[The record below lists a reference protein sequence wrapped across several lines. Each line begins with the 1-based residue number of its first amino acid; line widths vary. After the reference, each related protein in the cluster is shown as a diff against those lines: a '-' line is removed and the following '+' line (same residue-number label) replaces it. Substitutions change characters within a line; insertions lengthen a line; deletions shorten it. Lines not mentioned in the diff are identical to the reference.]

1 MMLLKAVFTDLLRLL
16 RSEPKERDSV
26 VVLGW
31 RPSPSA
37 RRHCDPATTAGA
49 AVVVVVAAA
58 AAAAAASYLFSAA
71 HLAYWQ
77 RRLWWRCWECYIC

>member
-1 MMLLKAVFTDLLRLL
+1 MNR
-16 RSEPKERDSV
+16 RSATVSSC
-26 VVLGW
+26 W

-58 AAAAAASYLFSAA
+58 AAAAASYLFSAA

-77 RRLWWRCWECYIC
+77 RRLW

>member
-1 MMLLKAVFTDLLRLL
+1 M
-16 RSEPKERDSV
+16 SSC
-26 VVLGW
+26 W

-49 AVVVVVAAA
+49 AGAAAVVVDAA

-71 HLAYWQ
+71 HLVYWQ
-77 RRLWWRCWECYIC
+77 RRLW

>member
-1 MMLLKAVFTDLLRLL
+1 M
-16 RSEPKERDSV
+16 SSC
-26 VVLGW
+26 W

-49 AVVVVVAAA
+49 AGAAGAAAAVVAAA
-58 AAAAAASYLFSAA
+58 TAAAAAASYLFSAA

-77 RRLWWRCWECYIC
+77 RRLW

>member
-1 MMLLKAVFTDLLRLL
+1 MNR
-16 RSEPKERDSV
+16 RSVTVSSC
-26 VVLGW
+26 W

-49 AVVVVVAAA
+49 AGAAAAAVVVVV
-58 AAAAAASYLFSAA
+58 AAAAASYLFSAA

-77 RRLWWRCWECYIC
+77 RRLW

>member
-1 MMLLKAVFTDLLRLL
+1 MNR
-16 RSEPKERDSV
+16 RSATVSSC
-26 VVLGW
+26 W

-49 AVVVVVAAA
+49 AGAVVAAA
-58 AAAAAASYLFSAA
+58 TAAAAASYLFSAA

-77 RRLWWRCWECYIC
+77 RRLW

>member
-1 MMLLKAVFTDLLRLL
+1 MNR
-16 RSEPKERDSV
+16 RSVTVSSC
-26 VVLGW
+26 W

-49 AVVVVVAAA
+49 AGAAAVVVV

-77 RRLWWRCWECYIC
+77 RRLW

>member
-1 MMLLKAVFTDLLRLL
+1 MNR
-16 RSEPKERDSV
+16 RSATVSSC
-26 VVLGW
+26 W

-49 AVVVVVAAA
+49 AGVVA

-71 HLAYWQ
+71 NLAAVVA
-77 RRLWWRCWECYIC
+77 LLGVLNLLVTVCVV

>member
-1 MMLLKAVFTDLLRLL
+1 MNR
-16 RSEPKERDSV
+16 RSVTVSSC
-26 VVLGW
+26 W

-49 AVVVVVAAA
+49 AGAAA
-58 AAAAAASYLFSAA
+58 AAAAAAVVVVAAAASYLFSAA

-77 RRLWWRCWECYIC
+77 RRLW

>member
-1 MMLLKAVFTDLLRLL
+1 MNR
-16 RSEPKERDSV
+16 RSATVSSC
-26 VVLGW
+26 W

-49 AVVVVVAAA
+49 AGAAAVVVVVA

-77 RRLWWRCWECYIC
+77 RRLW

>member
-1 MMLLKAVFTDLLRLL
+1 MNR
-16 RSEPKERDSV
+16 RSATVSSC
-26 VVLGW
+26 W
-31 RPSPSA
+31 RSSPSA

-49 AVVVVVAAA
+49 AGAAVVVVA

-77 RRLWWRCWECYIC
+77 RRLW